1 MATMYYERDCNLV
14 LLDGKK
20 VAVIGGGVGGMESA
34 LVLAQRGH
42 QVTLYEKSDRLGG
55 VFVQAAAPSYKEKDR
70 ALIQWYCREIHKQ
83 PNIAVQLNTPVESLD
98 ALQADAVI
106 VATGATPK
114 KPPIP
119 GLEHAL
125 EATDFLAGAPV
136 GDRVVILGG
145 GLTGCEIAY
154 ELLLQGKHPTI
165 VEMKN
170 DLIAAKGV
178 CLANSSYLREALAL
192 YQAPVHLNT
201 TIQEIRPDGVTA
213 KDQTGKTFD
222 IPCDSVIVSVG
233 YDPKPRFPASRK
245 VHLVGDAKSVGNLR
259 TVIWRAW
266 DVCMKL

>member
-1 MATMYYERDCNLV
+1 M
-14 LLDGKK
+14 
-20 VAVIGGGVGGMESA
+20 
-34 LVLAQRGH
+34 
-42 QVTLYEKSDRLGG
+42 
-55 VFVQAAAPSYKEKDR
+55 
-70 ALIQWYCREIHKQ
+70 
-83 PNIAVQLNTPVESLD
+83 ESLD

-201 TIQEIRPDGVTA
+201 TIQEIRPEGVTA
-213 KDQTGKTFD
+213 RDQTGKTFE
-222 IPCDSVIVSVG
+222 IPCDSVIVSVAMTQA
-233 YDPKPRFPASRK
+233 PLPRLPQSASGRGRQVRGQPAHGHLASMGCVHETVSKARDK
-245 VHLVGDAKSVGNLR
+245 VMRETIRRWLGGAER
-259 TVIWRAW
+259 RALPYLSAW
-266 DVCMKL
+266 